1 MTDRSQ
7 SQSSNSLSRF
17 PIFLFN
23 TFLSLPSFLNV
34 GKGNGHIISTTNTSK
49 FKRNFYF
56 VVIILAEKLSF
67 NLRENVNKQNSSS
80 PSFHLWLVQVG
91 LVFPCQK
98 ILLLE
103 KRSSWMTT
111 EASKV
116 SVVVCEDDAGLSTIW
131 KAWLQFDSLI
141 FNDVWIWSS
150 WRRQFGS
157 GMNFRSNN
165 ISNGQISKCGVVA
178 RKKPFILQNI
188 LFWFEYVYYLGFD
201 LVFGSFLKKL
211 SLKILISDMVVFC
224 VEVIFLRINFIN
236 HQSSF

>member
-1 MTDRSQ
+1 MLKKEKEMVTSFQ
-7 SQSSNSLSRF
+7 QQTLQIQKN
-17 PIFLFN
+17 FL
-23 TFLSLPSFLNV
+23 LCCY
-34 GKGNGHIISTTNTSK
+34 
-49 FKRNFYF
+49 YF
-56 VVIILAEKLSF
+56 GRKIVIHLC
-67 NLRENVNKQNSSS
+67 ENVNKQNSSR
-80 PSFHLWLVQVG
+80 PSFHLWLVG

-150 WRRQFGS
+150 WRRRFGS

-165 ISNGQISKCGVVA
+165 ISNDQISKCGVVA

-188 LFWFEYVYYLGFD
+188 LFWFEYVHYVGFK
-201 LVFGSFLKKL
+201 LVFGRF
-211 SLKILISDMVVFC
+211 
-224 VEVIFLRINFIN
+224 
-236 HQSSF
+236 

>member
-17 PIFLFN
+17 PY
-23 TFLSLPSFLNV
+23 LSLQYLSFFT
-34 GKGNGHIISTTNTSK
+34 IIFECWKRKRKWSHHPNNKHFK
-49 FKRNFYF
+49 FKRTFYF

-67 NLRENVNKQNSSS
+67 NLRENVNKQNSSR
-80 PSFHLWLVQVG
+80 PSFHLWLVG

-131 KAWLQFDSLI
+131 KAWVQFDSLI

-150 WRRQFGS
+150 WRRRFGS

-165 ISNGQISKCGVVA
+165 ISNDQISKCGVVA

-188 LFWFEYVYYLGFD
+188 LFWFEYVHYVGFK
-201 LVFGSFLKKL
+201 LVFGRF
-211 SLKILISDMVVFC
+211 
-224 VEVIFLRINFIN
+224 
-236 HQSSF
+236 

>member
-1 MTDRSQ
+1 MNDLKETSPPNKTLQ
-7 SQSSNSLSRF
+7 SKQYKSNLLLLFCPKNCHSIFPFWTPREKRKQTKLFFSPESPGLFCEFSSW
-17 PIFLFN
+17 
-23 TFLSLPSFLNV
+23 
-34 GKGNGHIISTTNTSK
+34 
-49 FKRNFYF
+49 
-56 VVIILAEKLSF
+56 
-67 NLRENVNKQNSSS
+67 
-80 PSFHLWLVQVG
+80 WLVQVVG
-91 LVFPCQK
+91 FSVSK
-98 ILLLE
+98 DLLLE

-111 EASKV
+111 KASKV

-150 WRRQFGS
+150 WRRRFGS

-165 ISNGQISKCGVVA
+165 ISNDQISKCGVVA

>member
-1 MTDRSQ
+1 MVTSFQQQTLQIQKNFLLCCYYFGWKIVIQSARKCKQTKLFAPEFSSLTD
-7 SQSSNSLSRF
+7 
-17 PIFLFN
+17 
-23 TFLSLPSFLNV
+23 SF
-34 GKGNGHIISTTNTSK
+34 
-49 FKRNFYF
+49 
-56 VVIILAEKLSF
+56 
-67 NLRENVNKQNSSS
+67 
-80 PSFHLWLVQVG
+80 VQVG

-150 WRRQFGS
+150 WRRWFGS

-165 ISNGQISKCGVVA
+165 ISNDQISKCGVVA

-188 LFWFEYVYYLGFD
+188 LFWFEYVHYVGFN
-201 LVFGSFLKKL
+201 LVFGSF
-211 SLKILISDMVVFC
+211 
-224 VEVIFLRINFIN
+224 
-236 HQSSF
+236 